1 MLQSR
6 FSCYN
11 GVMKSI
17 AEKTIKKYLPSLRIE
32 GRQVSLKNL
41 PALYRGLYDFEELN
55 IHEIPFLVIKV
66 KDKALGPKDFKKHSK
81 VLRESL
87 NYPQIWYLKE
97 LHFNKVQRMIEN
109 ELNFVIEDKQVHLP
123 AVNVSIKPDVK
134 KAKTSFQL
142 LGLSINMLI
151 REILEG
157 DLSGKSK
164 VEIAEIFK
172 TTKMSAGRSLE
183 PLLANDLCE
192 ERKTGVSKKIQF
204 KERSVLWTY
213 IRNNISS
220 PVKETIFINKVPKAL
235 PFSSISALSRNSMLA
250 DDEIPTF
257 ASDKKAFIKRFTN
270 TEVVLEEFAASK
282 VELWERQPMLVESNC
297 INVVDAFLVLKD
309 VNDERVQI
317 ELAELLKKYNLE
329 IG

>member
-1 MLQSR
+1 
-6 FSCYN
+6 
-11 GVMKSI
+11 MKSI

-32 GRQVSLKNL
+32 GRRVSLKNL
-41 PALYRGLYDFEELN
+41 PALYRGLYDFEELA
-55 IHEIPFLVIKV
+55 IHEKPFLIIKV

-87 NYPQIWYLKE
+87 DYPQIWYLKE

-123 AVNVSIKPDVK
+123 AVNVSIKPDAK
-134 KAKTSFQL
+134 KTKISVL
-142 LGLSINMLI
+142 LSGLSINMLI

-164 VEIAEIFK
+164 VEIAELFK
-172 TTKMSAGRSLE
+172 TTKMSAGRAIE

-192 ERKTGVSKKIQF
+192 EKKMGVSKKIQF
-204 KERSVLWTY
+204 KERSELWAY
-213 IRNNISS
+213 IRENVSS
-220 PVKETIFINKVPKAL
+220 PVKETVFIDKVPKAL
-235 PFSSISALSRNSMLA
+235 PYSGVSALSRQSMLA

-257 ASDKKAFIKRFTN
+257 ASDKKAFNKRFTN
-270 TEVVLEEFAASK
+270 TEAVLEEFADSK
-282 VELWERQPMLVESNC
+282 VELWERLPILVGDSC
-297 INVVDAFLVLKD
+297 VNVIDTFLVLKE
-309 VNDERVQI
+309 VSDERVQI
-317 ELAELLKKYNLE
+317 ELEGLLKKHNLD